1 MAARHLPTTS
11 LLEQHKRKLT
21 IQAQALMAEIL
32 PSALTSPWL
41 ERAPRQLVSLALHRL
56 LGRVVARAEVSAV
69 AQAESEVRTLLEAQT
84 LARHSST
91 FGLVEL
97 LEELQLAAVALAQMA
112 TAVLLAQY

>member
-21 IQAQALMAEIL
+21 MQVQALMAEIL

-56 LGRVVARAEVSAV
+56 LAQVAAALVEITV
-69 AQAESEVRTLLEAQT
+69 AQAESEVRTLSAAQI